1 MTTYKEFS
9 KKLWNDL
16 VALQKFQINLIRS
29 EKFNQEN
36 FENEELPREETW
48 NEHDLSRREM
58 RQQERDYP
66 HK

>member
-48 NEHDLSRREM
+48 NEHDLSRREI
-58 RQQERDYP
+58 EEDKKNYLY
-66 HK
+66 K